1 MKYSILILLIVFG
14 ISCHSQP
21 TEEKLLPQ
29 AFQKKI
35 ATTPDAVV
43 VDVRT
48 PEEYKGGSIKNAVN
62 IDFNDNYFEIH
73 TRQLDVTKTY
83 FLYCLSGGRSSSAAD
98 FMRKNGFKH
107 VFELEGGIM
116 AWRNADLPIVN
127 ESNVQLSDKTTME
140 DYLKITNSASVILVD
155 FYAPWCGPC
164 KKMQPVLDELSE
176 TYKGKASIIRIN
188 IDENKK
194 LSKDLGIDEIPFFKL
209 YRNGKE
215 VGNFIGQMDRASF
228 VRILDG
234 K

>member
-1 MKYSILILLIVFG
+1 MKYSILLLLIVFG
-14 ISCHSQP
+14 ISCHSQS
-21 TEEKLLPQ
+21 TKEKLLPLE
-29 AFQKKI
+29 FQKKI
-35 ATTPDAVV
+35 AATPDAVV

-48 PEEYKGGSIKNAVN
+48 PEEFTGGAIVKAVN

-83 FLYCLSGGRSSSAAD
+83 FVYCLSGGRSASAAD

-107 VFELEGGIM
+107 VYELDGGIM

-127 ESNVQLSDKTTME
+127 NGNVQLADKISME
-140 DYLKITNSASVILVD
+140 DYQKIFNSDAVVLID

-164 KKMQPVLDELSE
+164 KKMQPILDELSE

-228 VRILDG
+228 IRILDG